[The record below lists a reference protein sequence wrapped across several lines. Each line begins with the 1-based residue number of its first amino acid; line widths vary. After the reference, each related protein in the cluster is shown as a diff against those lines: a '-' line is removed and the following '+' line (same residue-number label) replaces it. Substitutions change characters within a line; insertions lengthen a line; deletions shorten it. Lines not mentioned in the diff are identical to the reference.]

1 MTHADLIFLFAYN
14 RWANARTLSAAARLT
29 PDQFTRDLGS
39 SFASVR
45 DTLVHIYGA
54 EWIWLARWKGTSPTT
69 AIVAADIP
77 DVAALAARWRTVEE
91 EQAAFIKDLTDA
103 DIERLIEYANLK
115 GDRFTNPLGRLMQH
129 LVNHST
135 YHRGQVTTMLR
146 QLGATPVSTDLV
158 TFLRERSAGRP

>member
-115 GDRFTNPLGRLMQH
+115 GDRFINPLGPLMQH

>member
-69 AIVAADIP
+69 AVVAADVP
-77 DVAALAARWRTVEE
+77 DVAALTARWKTVEE
-91 EQAAFIKDLTDA
+91 EQAAFIKDLADA
-103 DIERLIEYANLK
+103 DIERMIEYANLK

>member
-91 EQAAFIKDLTDA
+91 EQAAFIKDLADA
-103 DIERLIEYANLK
+103 DIERMIEYANLK

-158 TFLRERSAGRP
+158 TFLRERSA

>member
-77 DVAALAARWRTVEE
+77 DVAALAASWRTVEE

-115 GDRFTNPLGRLMQH
+115 GDRFINPLGRLMQH

>member
-29 PDQFTRDLGS
+29 PDQLTRDLGN

-69 AIVAADIP
+69 AVVAADVP
-77 DVAALAARWRTVEE
+77 DVAALR
-91 EQAAFIKDLTDA
+91 AAFPRARAAGAPALLVLAVAFNPDETIPPYS
-103 DIERLIEYANLK
+103 ERPEEIRA
-115 GDRFTNPLGRLMQH
+115 RFR
-129 LVNHST
+129 V
-135 YHRGQVTTMLR
+135 
-146 QLGATPVSTDLV
+146 
-158 TFLRERSAGRP
+158 